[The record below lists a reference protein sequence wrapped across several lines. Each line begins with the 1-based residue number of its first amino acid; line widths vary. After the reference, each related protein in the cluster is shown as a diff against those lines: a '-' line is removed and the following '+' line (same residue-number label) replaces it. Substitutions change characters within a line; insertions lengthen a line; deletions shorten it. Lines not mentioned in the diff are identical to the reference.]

1 MIFIR
6 RRRPLARAAVVGG
19 LAYGA
24 GRHAANSANRENE
37 QEARINEL
45 EASQAEAAAGVKGGT
60 TTAVPQVD
68 ITSKLQELATMKS
81 QGLLT
86 QEEYDAAKQKLLNT

>member
-45 EASQAEAAAGVKGGT
+45 EAQAAEGTKGGT
-60 TTAVPQVD
+60 TTPAATPQVD
-68 ITSKLQELATMKS
+68 ITSKLQELASMKS